1 MGVTPSSRGA
11 APSLLAGVAPTAYPR
26 GVPADKTPVPFDASP
41 ADRIAAA
48 VKIYGERETVDRAAA
63 LLGGANAGEDFLL
76 FVGGTH
82 AKGIL
87 DGAPAL
93 YWPELWGAR
102 ALMYVWHDSAA
113 IAIKSGLTNQ
123 AWRVREMCARVTATR
138 SLPFADALR
147 PLLEDDTARVRAQA
161 ARALAEVGEV
171 SDAALLAR
179 LFRDPEI
186 EVRRAAEQS
195 HKRLAAR
202 TGGSAPA
209 VASASAASSA
219 PASSAPDA
227 E

>member
-1 MGVTPSSRGA
+1 VGTAFLSRSERGA
-11 APSLLAGVAPTAYPR
+11 APGPLAGAAPTAYPR

-102 ALMYVWHDSAA
+102 ALMYVWHDSAG

-123 AWRVREMCARVTATR
+123 AWRVREMCLKVVAARE
-138 SLPFADALR
+138 LPFTEQVVPMLTD
-147 PLLEDDTARVRAQA
+147 EVGRVRAAA
-161 ARALAEVGEV
+161 ARALGKIGHHEHGAAIKMLLKDPDMEVRRPAGE
-171 SDAALLAR
+171 ALLALKER
-179 LFRDPEI
+179 FGRPI
-186 EVRRAAEQS
+186 E
-195 HKRLAAR
+195 
-202 TGGSAPA
+202 
-209 VASASAASSA
+209 
-219 PASSAPDA
+219 
-227 E
+227 

>member
-1 MGVTPSSRGA
+1 
-11 APSLLAGVAPTAYPR
+11 
-26 GVPADKTPVPFDASP
+26 VPADKTPVPFDASP

-123 AWRVREMCARVTATR
+123 AWRVREMSLKVVAARELAFTEQV
-138 SLPFADALR
+138 LPMLTD
-147 PLLEDDTARVRAQA
+147 EVGRVRAVLWAKSVTTSTAPPSSFCSRTPTLRFVAPPARPCRQSKSVSVARSSSPRWMRVALSRGRWGRA
-161 ARALAEVGEV
+161 AR
-171 SDAALLAR
+171 
-179 LFRDPEI
+179 
-186 EVRRAAEQS
+186 
-195 HKRLAAR
+195 
-202 TGGSAPA
+202 GGRGC
-209 VASASAASSA
+209 
-219 PASSAPDA
+219 
-227 E
+227 